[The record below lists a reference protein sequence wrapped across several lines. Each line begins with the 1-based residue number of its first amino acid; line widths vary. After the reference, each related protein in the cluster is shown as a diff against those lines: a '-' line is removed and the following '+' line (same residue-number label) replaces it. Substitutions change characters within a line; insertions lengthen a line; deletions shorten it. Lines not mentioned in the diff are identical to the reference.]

1 MPAKKGL
8 GKGLGALFI
17 DAGEAKVAES
27 GTVDFGHRE
36 ALPGETVT
44 NIKLINIEPNR
55 EQPRKYFNNE
65 ALETLSQSI
74 KTHGVIQPVLVQKSE
89 AGIYKIIAGERRWR
103 AAKAAKLK
111 EIPCIVKNY
120 DELQL
125 MSVSL
130 IENLQRE
137 NLNPIEEA
145 EGYRN
150 LMDSFG
156 LNQEKVS
163 EQVGKSRSAV
173 ANSLRLCS
181 LADDVKELVKQ
192 DMLSA
197 GHARTLL
204 GISDKTQ
211 QIEIAEKVIAE
222 QLSVRQL
229 ETLIKSLNKKP
240 AKKPTKE
247 DTFLKQQIALAR
259 METERQISSSLGADV
274 KLTSKWGKK
283 GEIYKIE
290 INCVAE
296 PDFERVIEM
305 LSGFRKID

>member
-17 DAGEAKVAES
+17 DAGEISAAER

-36 ALPGETVT
+36 ALPGEAVAT
-44 NIKLINIEPNR
+44 IKLIDIEPNR
-55 EQPRKYFNNE
+55 EQPRKRFDDE

-74 KTHGVIQPVLVQKSE
+74 KTHGVIQPILVQKTNV
-89 AGIYKIIAGERRWR
+89 GTYKIIAGERRWR
-103 AAKAAKLK
+103 AAKIAKLK
-111 EIPCIVKNY
+111 EIPCIVKDY

-125 MSVSL
+125 ASVSL

-145 EGYRN
+145 EGYRS
-150 LMDSFG
+150 LMETFG
-156 LNQEKVS
+156 LSQEKVS

-181 LADDVKELVKQ
+181 LSDEVKTLVKEDK
-192 DMLSA
+192 LSA

-204 GISDKTQ
+204 GVSGKGLQ
-211 QIEIAEKVIAE
+211 LEIAEKVIKE

-229 ETLIKSLNKKP
+229 ESLTKTVNKKP
-240 AKKPTKE
+240 IKKVEKSGKFTS
-247 DTFLKQQIALAR
+247 QITLAR
-259 METERQISSSLGADV
+259 AETERQISNSLGTNV
-274 KLTSKWGKK
+274 KLTSKWSKT

-290 INCVAE
+290 INCA
-296 PDFERVIEM
+296 DNSNYERVID
-305 LSGFRKID
+305 LLLKAK

>member
-8 GKGLGALFI
+8 GKGLGALFV
-17 DAGEAKVAES
+17 DAGETKVAES

-36 ALPGETVT
+36 ALPGEVVAT
-44 NIKLINIEPNR
+44 IKLIDIEPNK
-55 EQPRKYFNNE
+55 EQPRKRFDDE

-74 KTHGVIQPVLVQKSE
+74 KMHGVIQPILVQKTDV
-89 AGIYKIIAGERRWR
+89 GTYKIIAGERRWR
-103 AAKAAKLK
+103 AAKMAKLK

-125 MSVSL
+125 ASVSL

-137 NLNPIEEA
+137 NLNPIEES
-145 EGYRN
+145 EGYRS

-156 LNQEKVS
+156 LSQEKVS

-173 ANSLRLCS
+173 ANSLRLCA
-181 LADDVKELVKQ
+181 LDDKVKTLVKEDK
-192 DMLSA
+192 LSA

-204 GISDKTQ
+204 GISDKTAQ
-211 QIEIAEKVIAE
+211 LEIAEKVIKE

-229 ETLIKSLNKKP
+229 ETIAKSIGKKS
-240 AKKPTKE
+240 AKKATKK
-247 DTFLKQQIALAR
+247 DDKFIGQIALAR
-259 METERQISSSLGADV
+259 METERQISASLGTEV

-290 INCVAE
+290 INCVDSA
-296 PDFERVIEM
+296 DYERVINI
-305 LSGFRKID
+305 LTKAK